1 MIFERLA
8 RGFAEQ
14 LPYRSVV
21 TMSEPYVAVPRAA
34 TNGVSLPALLTYA
47 LALPR
52 PISQCDALFVP
63 YGLGEY
69 NRITHARDVWQ
80 RGVANHLLVAG
91 CHVKDYGAFEM
102 STKTLVMRFGLT
114 RTYNVHTQ
122 TYALHTRDQTDWGAA
137 QCKKHGD
144 ITSIALMCPSYHMLR
159 QLLTMHASLR
169 RVGLRIPVIPVPLH
183 LPPSSLA
190 PATIA
195 GETDL
200 TGISMVDSEL
210 DRIKRYQKKGDV
222 ATEQE
227 YLDYLEWLW
236 KQPIIQNSQ
245 YC

>member
-1 MIFERLA
+1 
-8 RGFAEQ
+8 
-14 LPYRSVV
+14 
-21 TMSEPYVAVPRAA
+21 MSEPYVAVPRA
-34 TNGVSLPALLTYA
+34 TTNNGVSLQALLTYA

-52 PISQCDALFVP
+52 PINQCDALFTP
-63 YGLGEY
+63 HGLGEN
-69 NRITHARDVWQ
+69 NRITHTLNVWQ
-80 RGVANHLLVAG
+80 KGVANHLLVAG
-91 CHVKDYGAFEM
+91 CHVRDYDAFEM
-102 STKTLVMRFGLT
+102 STRSLAKRFGLT
-114 RTYNVHTQ
+114 RTRNVHTQ

-137 QCKKHGD
+137 QCKEHG
-144 ITSIALMCPSYHMLR
+144 ISSVALMCPSYHMLR
-159 QLLTMHASLR
+159 QLLTMHGSLR

-195 GETDL
+195 GETRV
-200 TGISMVDSEL
+200 TGINMVDGEL